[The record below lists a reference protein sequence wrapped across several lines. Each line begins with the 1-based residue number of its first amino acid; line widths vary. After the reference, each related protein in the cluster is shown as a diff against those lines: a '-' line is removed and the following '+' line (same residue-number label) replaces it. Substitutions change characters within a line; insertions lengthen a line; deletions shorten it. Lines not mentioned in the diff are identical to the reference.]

1 MKKIFTLFA
10 VLCFLSACSEIELGS
25 HIVKQVPKISGQ
37 KENVGY
43 FKVGSPYR
51 IKGRIYR
58 PKEKYQYS
66 ETGVASWYGPGFHGK
81 MTANGEIFNKYELT
95 AAHRTLQMPSMVR
108 VTNLENGRSIIV
120 RVNDRGPFAHDRV
133 IDLSEKAAEI
143 IGMKHQGTARVRV
156 DVLEKESRQVAS
168 AAKDGRS
175 TRGTEIALN
184 RGQSISDDMPL
195 IIAKPVSKPGSHI
208 IQPTIIANRNIPER
222 KMFNDILIKQAMAE
236 PSRKPITTR
245 PIIPN
250 QDIFVQTGAFTNED
264 NAMTM
269 KMALYNVTENVNIYR
284 SVENAVPV
292 YRVKIGPIVS
302 VSKAEE
308 ISSLLTKQGRSSQI
322 IVSKR

>member
-1 MKKIFTLFA
+1 MKKLFGLFA
-10 VLCFLSACSEIELGS
+10 VLCVLSACSEIELGS
-25 HIVKQVPKISGQ
+25 HIAKQVPKISGQ

-51 IKGRIYR
+51 IKGRTYKPR
-58 PKEKYQYS
+58 EKYQYS

-81 MTANGEIFNKYELT
+81 MTANGEIFNKHELT

-143 IGMKHQGTARVRV
+143 IGMKNQGTARVRV

-168 AAKDGRS
+168 AAKNGRS

-195 IIAKPVSKPGSHI
+195 VIAKPVSKPGSQI

-222 KMFNDILIKQAMAE
+222 KMFDDILIKQAMAE
-236 PSRKPITTR
+236 PSRKPITAR

-269 KMALYNVTENVNIYR
+269 KMSLYNVGEDVRIHKSLENMTSI
-284 SVENAVPV
+284 
-292 YRVKIGPIVS
+292 YRVKIGPVES
-302 VSKAEE
+302 VARAEE
-308 ISSLLTKQGRSSQI
+308 ISSLLRRQGR
-322 IVSKR
+322 